1 MKRDFILDNQNLSTL
16 ARGLKEPSTTYAN
29 HKTSIDDIKEALRK
43 ETNGHTKLLGQRAM
57 TKKLGIEYFIYMLSQ
72 FVQIAMWEVNP
83 EGIAN
88 RQVDKKKMKKKQ
100 SFTGTIVDSIS

>member
-1 MKRDFILDNQNLSTL
+1 
-16 ARGLKEPSTTYAN
+16 
-29 HKTSIDDIKEALRK
+29 
-43 ETNGHTKLLGQRAM
+43 M

-88 RQVDKKKMKKKQ
+88 RQVDKKKNEKE
-100 SFTGTIVDSIS
+100 TIVYRDHCG